1 MMETMK
7 SYLKIDSYSFTILIL
22 INAILASVGIIEDMN
37 ISVSIQLF
45 IITSTIALLMF
56 LTDWLLNRKSERI
69 KRVFHI
75 IDILC
80 SVILWGL
87 IFNNISLAYKDWI
100 ITGSICICT
109 YICVSVVMVL
119 DNKKDAE
126 DINDSI
132 KRMRLRNKS

>member
-22 INAILASVGIIEDMN
+22 INAILASAGIIEDMN

-56 LTDWLLNRKSERI
+56 LTDWSLKRRREQI
-69 KRVFHI
+69 KRIFHI

-109 YICVSVVMVL
+109 YLCVSAVMIL
-119 DNKKDAE
+119 DNKKNAE

>member
-22 INAILASVGIIEDMN
+22 INAILASIGIIEDMN
-37 ISVSIQLF
+37 ISVCIQLF

-56 LTDWLLNRKSERI
+56 LTDWLFNRKSEWI
-69 KRVFHI
+69 KRIFHI

-80 SVILWGL
+80 SVILWEF
-87 IFNNISLAYKDWI
+87 IFNNITLAYKDWI

-119 DNKKDAE
+119 ENKKDAE